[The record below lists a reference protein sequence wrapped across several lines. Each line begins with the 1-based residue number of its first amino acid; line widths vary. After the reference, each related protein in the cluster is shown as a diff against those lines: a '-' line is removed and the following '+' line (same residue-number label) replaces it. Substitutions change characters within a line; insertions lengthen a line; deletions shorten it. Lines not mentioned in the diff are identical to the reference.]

1 MEVME
6 RVRTVVAS
14 FVATILLSLPL
25 VVSSATTCVGMPP
38 LKPIHRICGVV
49 FFPSGDRVHNA
60 KATVLQGGKEIA
72 VQETRDEGKF
82 SFEQVKAGNYEIQVR
97 VNGVPGVASTQVVL
111 VYPESRTKREIAV
124 NLSVSGVC
132 SSFSLVNAKEFE
144 AGLNPSDSS

>member
-60 KATVLQGGKEIA
+60 KVTVLQGGKEIA

-82 SFEQVKAGNYEIQVR
+82 SFEHVKAGNYEIQVR
-97 VNGVPGVASTQVVL
+97 VNGVPGESHSYRPSHVQRKTCLRPVFLARQIPCPL
-111 VYPESRTKREIAV
+111 VRP
-124 NLSVSGVC
+124 
-132 SSFSLVNAKEFE
+132 
-144 AGLNPSDSS
+144 